1 MEYHPDRAKG
11 DKKQAESKFKE
22 IGEAYE
28 TLSDSSKRKN
38 YDMFGSSKSNPF

>member
-11 DKKQAESKFKE
+11 DKKAAEAKFKE

-28 TLSDSSKRKN
+28 TLSDKEKRKK
-38 YDMFGSSKSNPF
+38 YDMFGSAKRDPF

>member
-28 TLSDSSKRKN
+28 TLSDSGKRKN